1 LEKTKAKLENGPA
14 CTMVMLGDSI
24 IGDTCAS
31 NFDLLLGRDYPKCAI
46 KKVVSVRGS
55 TGCWYYKND
64 NHVQEY
70 VLQHNPDLLV
80 IGGISQREDVES
92 IREVIHQCRAKFPE
106 LEVLLISPVF
116 GSVQGAF
123 SVHWTPEPDEKAYPY
138 RAQLRDLAAQEK
150 CGFFDMTRPWM
161 EYLKSSP
168 YALDSFKRDPI
179 HANDRGKQILGRLM
193 EKFLG
198 P

>member
-1 LEKTKAKLENGPA
+1 VTWKAPDNRWTNLEKTKAKLEKGPA
-14 CTMVMLGDSI
+14 CTVVMLGDSI

-31 NFDLLLGRDYPKCAI
+31 NFDLLLGRAYPKCAI

-55 TGCWYYKND
+55 TGCWYYKNE

-92 IREVIHQCRAKFPE
+92 IREVIHQCRAKFPQ
-106 LEVLLISPVF
+106 LEVLLITPVF

-123 SVHWTPEPDEKAYPY
+123 SVHWTLSRMK
-138 RAQLRDLAAQEK
+138 
-150 CGFFDMTRPWM
+150 RPIPIVPSCATWPRR
-161 EYLKSSP
+161 KSAGS
-168 YALDSFKRDPI
+168 ST
-179 HANDRGKQILGRLM
+179 
-193 EKFLG
+193 
-198 P
+198 